1 MGKNGR
7 RKYLQG
13 HKLGDYERVIGR
25 DRMEMRKKG
34 IIMAMKADIFVILAT
49 MCGQYQKEF

>member
-1 MGKNGR
+1 
-7 RKYLQG
+7 
-13 HKLGDYERVIGR
+13 
-25 DRMEMRKKG
+25 MEMRKKG